1 MTRPHVLILQHVPW
15 ERPAVLGE
23 VLTASGI
30 GWTLDTIVERR
41 ELPPA
46 REITGFDGLVLL
58 GGPMGALDV
67 EEHPGLG
74 LEAQLVRDAAVLGI
88 PVFGV
93 CLGHQLI
100 ATALGATL
108 HSAAAHE
115 VGVGD
120 VELLTE
126 SELGMRG
133 ERLPVLHWHGDVV
146 EAPYGAT
153 VLASSPST
161 PNQAFRIEDR
171 VFATQFHLEVD
182 PPMLDRWLAEP
193 LMLRDLPFIAGTA
206 EEAADR
212 LRSEVAAVAGPMR
225 EAGERLFGAFADAV
239 LRRTSVDPSL
249 R

>member
-15 ERPAVLGE
+15 ERPAVIGE
-23 VLTASGI
+23 VLTASGVD
-30 GWTLDTIVERR
+30 WTLDTIVDRR
-41 ELPPA
+41 ELPTS

-67 EEHPGLG
+67 DRHPGLG

-108 HSAAAHE
+108 YSAAAHE

-120 VELLTE
+120 VELLVD
-126 SELGMRG
+126 SELGMAG
-133 ERLPVLHWHGDVV
+133 ERVPVLHWHGDVV
-146 EAPYGAT
+146 EAPIGAT

-171 VFATQFHLEVD
+171 VFGTQFHLEVD
-182 PPMLDRWLAEP
+182 AEMLDHWLEEP
-193 LMLRDLPFIAGTA
+193 TMLRDLPVTDGTA
-206 EEAADR
+206 EDAAAR
-212 LRSEVAAVAGPMR
+212 LRADVAGIAEPMR
-225 EAGERLFGAFADAV
+225 ASGDRLFGAFADAV
-239 LRRTSVDPSL
+239 LRRTSVDPTL

>member
-15 ERPAVLGE
+15 EQPAVIGE
-23 VLTASGI
+23 VLTAAGI
-30 GWTLDTIVERR
+30 DWTLDCIVDDP
-41 ELPPA
+41 ELPTS
-46 REITGFDGLVLL
+46 REVTGFDGLVLL

-67 EEHPGLG
+67 DEHPGLG

-120 VELLTE
+120 VELLVD
-126 SELGMRG
+126 SELGLAG
-133 ERLPVLHWHGDVV
+133 ELLPVLHWHGDVV
-146 EAPYGAT
+146 EAPPGAV
-153 VLASSPST
+153 VLACSPST
-161 PNQAFRIEDR
+161 PNQAFRIDDR

-182 PPMLDRWLAEP
+182 EEMLGAWLTEES
-193 LMLRDLPFIAGTA
+193 MLRDLPVVHGTAA
-206 EEAADR
+206 EEALR
-212 LRSEVAAVAGPMR
+212 LRAAYREVAGAVR
-225 EAGERLFGAFADAV
+225 EAGDRLFGAFADAI
-239 LRRTSVDPSL
+239 LRRASVDPSL

>member
-15 ERPAVLGE
+15 EQPAVIGE
-23 VLTASGI
+23 VLTEAGI
-30 GWTLDTIVERR
+30 DWTLDDIVDRSQ
-41 ELPPA
+41 LPTS

-67 EEHPGLG
+67 DEHPGLG

-108 HSAAAHE
+108 YSAAAHE
-115 VGVGD
+115 VGVAEVD
-120 VELLTE
+120 LLVDG
-126 SELGMRG
+126 ELGMAG
-133 ERLPVLHWHGDVV
+133 ERLPVLHWHSDVV
-146 EAPYGAT
+146 EAPHGSV

-182 PPMLDRWLAEP
+182 IAMLDRWLLEP
-193 LMLRDLPFIAGTA
+193 AMLGDLPVTTGSP
-206 EEAADR
+206 EEAAWR
-212 LRSEVAAVAGPMR
+212 LRADVVAVAPAMR
-225 EAGERLFGAFADAV
+225 EAAGRLFGAFADAV
-239 LRRTSVDPSL
+239 LRRTSVDPTL

>member
-23 VLTASGI
+23 VLTAAGVD
-30 GWTLDTIVERR
+30 WTLDSVVEQR
-41 ELPPA
+41 ELPTS

-108 HSAAAHE
+108 NSAAAHE

-120 VELLTE
+120 VELLVD

-133 ERLPVLHWHGDVV
+133 ERVPVLHWHGDVV
-146 EAPYGAT
+146 EAPHGAT

-182 PPMLDRWLAEP
+182 PAMLDTWLEEP
-193 LMLRDLPFIAGTA
+193 IMLRDLPFATGTA
-206 EEAADR
+206 AEAAER
-212 LRSEVAAVAGPMR
+212 LRREVADVAEPMR
-225 EAGERLFGAFADAV
+225 ALGERLFGAYADAV
-239 LRRTSVDPSL
+239 LRRTSVDPTL

>member
-1 MTRPHVLILQHVPW
+1 MTRPHVLILQHVAW
-15 ERPAVLGE
+15 EQPAVLGE

-30 GWTLDTIVERR
+30 DWTLDTVVSRR
-41 ELPPA
+41 ELPPE

-74 LEAQLVRDAAVLGI
+74 LEAQLVRDATVLGI
-88 PVFGV
+88 PVFGI

-108 HSAAAHE
+108 HSASAHE

-120 VELLTE
+120 VELLVDG
-126 SELGMRG
+126 ELGMRG
-133 ERLPVLHWHGDVV
+133 EQVPVLHWHGDVV
-146 EAPYGAT
+146 EAPHGAT

-161 PNQAFRIEDR
+161 PNQAFRIDDR

-182 PPMLDRWLAEP
+182 PATLDHWLEEP
-193 LMLRDLPFIAGTA
+193 AMLRDLPFVTGTA
-206 EEAADR
+206 AEAADR
-212 LRSEVAAVAGPMR
+212 LRAELAAIAEPMR
-225 EAGERLFGAFADAV
+225 AAGERLFGAFADAV